1 MTDKYLEKLHK
12 EILEIMDYIDDICKK
27 NGIKYYLVGG
37 SLLGAIRHKGFIP
50 WDDDLDI
57 AMSRSDLEYFIKLF
71 NEKYVNSDYRI
82 SSKYTET
89 SYQFGFAKV
98 FKLNTIFKEYEDKVW
113 PIFLDIFVL
122 DETEGY
128 SEKLNSQYER
138 YRRLEAM
145 RNRKYNDTDISF
157 KTLISKLMAP
167 KDYKSVLKRSLA
179 KDTGKGK
186 SYYTNFFSQYGLKR
200 QTMPKDWYGE
210 GVEVEFEGRK
220 YTAPVE
226 YKKFL
231 NQLYG
236 SNYMELPPIE
246 KRRTHY
252 PLYVKFSDGEEMYFD
267 KPEKRITVEDT
278 LK

>member
-1 MTDKYLEKLHK
+1 MADKYLEKLHR
-12 EILEIMDYIDDICKK
+12 EILAIMDYVNDICKE

-57 AMSRSDLEYFIKLF
+57 AMPRADLERFIKLF
-71 NEKYVNSDYRI
+71 NKKYANDNYHMN
-82 SSKYTET
+82 SKYTDI

-98 FKLNTIFKEYEDKVW
+98 FKNNTIFKEFEDKEW

-122 DETEGY
+122 DETDGY
-128 SEKLNSQYER
+128 SEKLNSQYEN
-138 YRRLEAM
+138 YKRLEAM
-145 RNRKYNDTDISF
+145 RNRKYNDTDISL
-157 KTLISKLMAP
+157 KTFISKLIAP
-167 KDYKSVLKRSLA
+167 KDYKDVLKRSLA
-179 KDTGKGK
+179 KDMEKDK

-210 GVEVEFEGRK
+210 GVEVEFEGGK
-220 YTAPVE
+220 YIAPAE

-236 SNYMELPPIE
+236 PNYMDIPPVE

-252 PLYVKFSDGEEMYFD
+252 PLYVKFTDGEEMRFD
-267 KPEKRITVEDT
+267 KPEKRVTVEDT